1 MVDKEPEYRRHY
13 SIQILVSFMELV
25 RETYSDYLYL
35 GLIEYVSALVSGIM
49 GSMSTNHSF
58 LKLTQSEF
66 ISLLD
71 LESLDSKELSDCSL
85 KLPRPLQEVKSQS
98 ISPR

>member
-1 MVDKEPEYRRHY
+1 MA
-13 SIQILVSFMELV
+13 LV

-58 LKLTQSEF
+58 LKL
-66 ISLLD
+66 
-71 LESLDSKELSDCSL
+71 
-85 KLPRPLQEVKSQS
+85 
-98 ISPR
+98 

>member
-25 RETYSDYLYL
+25 RETYSDYLHL
-35 GLIEYVSALVSGIM
+35 GLIEYFSALVSGIM

-58 LKLTQSEF
+58 LKL
-66 ISLLD
+66 
-71 LESLDSKELSDCSL
+71 
-85 KLPRPLQEVKSQS
+85 
-98 ISPR
+98 